1 MAIPCTPKE
10 GYAVRA
16 GILDTNLL
24 RLIGKLI
31 FHANR
36 IYVGGASMGG
46 DIAVG
51 LVEQFP
57 YAFAGALPACG
68 AVAGWYDQIGYE
80 ADFRMVYDYFTKPY
94 GPPLA
99 LPGAGDFLTPNPQ
112 LTTHRC
118 GDLCD
123 HPLYPGAEHSR
134 VCEHHRSDRQCHRR
148 QSRSEVV
155 CQHADSHPRAGGLS
169 GNNRR

>member
-1 MAIPCTPKE
+1 MTTYPPSVTVLRVACPPRAMPMAIPFTPKD
-10 GYAVRA
+10 GSAVRA

-57 YAFAGALPACG
+57 DAFAGALPACG

-80 ADFRMVYDYFTKPY
+80 ADFR
-94 GPPLA
+94 
-99 LPGAGDFLTPNPQ
+99 
-112 LTTHRC
+112 
-118 GDLCD
+118 
-123 HPLYPGAEHSR
+123 
-134 VCEHHRSDRQCHRR
+134 
-148 QSRSEVV
+148 
-155 CQHADSHPRAGGLS
+155 
-169 GNNRR
+169 